1 MSCRNKK
8 ERLIIKKS
16 IITGERATV
25 PPNEDHKSGLWSGT
39 DIYKGELFINLVDG
53 VMQTRDDNGIITIT
67 TERVEG

>member
-1 MSCRNKK
+1 MSCRN
-8 ERLIIKKS
+8 ETSRLIIKRS
-16 IITGERATV
+16 RVEGERATI

-53 VMQTRDDNGIITIT
+53 VMQTRDDNGIITIR